1 MEINEADTTDRHR
14 ARCAGQSGGDC
25 STSRVVSKQRSP
37 GGNAVTML
45 WVTGETPVDMSAS
58 SDRAETKVGV
68 PPPANGSIFRI
79 VDFPP
84 TAAGAPP
91 VDHHEMLVGM
101 GIDPATQGY
110 SRHPNTHRTRSIDYA
125 IVLEG
130 EIDMLMDDTEV
141 HMKAGDVLV
150 QQGTNHAWVNNGDQA
165 LPHRVHPDRREGAS
179 GLETGLDQMTTARLS
194 PSEASRRTRGRSEDP
209 CISFSA

>member
-1 MEINEADTTDRHR
+1 MEISKTTRRIVTGHDVDGK
-14 ARCAGQSGGDC
+14 AVAIFDAPV
-25 STSRVVSKQRSP
+25 TSKQRSP

-45 WVTGETPVDMSAS
+45 WVTTETPVDLSGSA
-58 SDRAETKVGV
+58 DRAETKVGV

-84 TAAGAPP
+84 AGAGAAAAPI
-91 VDHHEMLVGM
+91 DHHAMLVGM

-110 SRHPNTHRTRSIDYA
+110 ARHTHTHRTRSIDYA

-141 HMKAGDVLV
+141 HVTAGDVLV
-150 QQGTNHAWVNNGDQA
+150 QQGTNHAWVNNG
-165 LPHRVHPDRREGAS
+165 
-179 GLETGLDQMTTARLS
+179 TK
-194 PSEASRRTRGRSEDP
+194 P
-209 CISFSA
+209 CRIAFILIDAKEPPAWKQGWTK